1 MRDRKYDA
9 AIAKI
14 TAIASGRNRAAAG
27 PVSAKIGR
35 KTMQIESVETNAGIA
50 ICAAPSTIAGRS
62 AFPCS
67 RLRWM
72 FSIATVA
79 SSTRM
84 PTASAR
90 PPNVI
95 TLSVCPVPQRQMIDA
110 STESG
115 IETATT
121 IVERQLPRKSRII
134 SAVRQA
140 AITPSRSTPAIVA
153 RT

>member
-9 AIAKI
+9 AIAKM
-14 TAIASGRNRAAAG
+14 TANASGRNSAAAG
-27 PVSAKIGR
+27 PERAKIGR
-35 KTMQIESVETNAGIA
+35 KTMQMDSVETNAGTA
-50 ICAAPSTIAGRS
+50 ICCAPSMIAFRS
-62 AFPCS
+62 GEPCS
-67 RLRWM
+67 MLRWM

-90 PPNVI
+90 PPRVI
-95 TLSVCPVPQRQMIDA
+95 TLSVSPVAHSRMMEL
-110 STESG
+110 STLRGMDS
-115 IETATT
+115 ATMT
-121 IVERQLPRKSRII
+121 VERQLPRNTRIM

-140 AITPSRSTPAIVA
+140 ARMPSRMTPEIVA